1 MASQTTVPVSTC
13 LKITKYST
21 GEYRLRRN
29 NPLIP
34 LERDGYDILVE
45 ESEKIILIASTQ
57 RNNRNFVIETS
68 QRVNDVHPCCDNHIY
83 FSFYNSS
90 TISAYRK
97 FRYYSV
103 ATNSHYISIE
113 YADSFRFPNNYL
125 AFDIDDKG
133 VALVFS
139 LQNTIEVY
147 QTRTIYFL
155 DFVRR
160 LPMYTFKDNWR
171 FVTNA
176 RSPQPVFRRLN
187 ECLYIVMANIL
198 DPLDRRIFIYKL
210 DRPSHDSLN
219 KIIQLDKEYGHL
231 DTFLFTEKLNSYR
244 SVFVYV
250 FYDANIYQFITYE
263 PDSALIHYSNKNSEI
278 LQLKEWVDPHRD
290 ELVMLKVFPLKTM
303 EAQTMN
309 ETIDVWIHC
318 TNQGLMINQRGRREP
333 LSFTNEHDRVR
344 IAMLDQ
350 FTGYNM
356 SYSLKVTDVHGDKQ
370 FSYSLSHDTVEEYL
384 IEAVNGM
391 VHVAYAFDY

>member
-1 MASQTTVPVSTC
+1 
-13 LKITKYST
+13 
-21 GEYRLRRN
+21 
-29 NPLIP
+29 
-34 LERDGYDILVE
+34 
-45 ESEKIILIASTQ
+45 
-57 RNNRNFVIETS
+57 
-68 QRVNDVHPCCDNHIY
+68 
-83 FSFYNSS
+83 
-90 TISAYRK
+90 
-97 FRYYSV
+97 
-103 ATNSHYISIE
+103 
-113 YADSFRFPNNYL
+113 
-125 AFDIDDKG
+125 
-133 VALVFS
+133 
-139 LQNTIEVY
+139 
-147 QTRTIYFL
+147 
-155 DFVRR
+155 
-160 LPMYTFKDNWR
+160 MYTFKDSWR

-263 PDSALIHYSNKNSEI
+263 PDSALIHYSNKNSEP
-278 LQLKEWVDPHRD
+278 LQLTKWVDPHRD

-391 VHVAYAFDY
+391 VQVAYAFDY